1 MAKDPYNPTVK
12 AFKKNGLLEEI
23 LYPDGR
29 PEDQYSNNRWEEMRE
44 RESGSDSIKCDVM
57 WYDLMR
63 CDLMKCYVM
72 WFDEKRL
79 DGSAAKHW
87 F

>member
-29 PEDQYSNNRWEEMRE
+29 PEGRSNDRCARVLCVVLCRVVLYCIVLYSVVCC
-44 RESGSDSIKCDVM
+44 IV
-57 WYDLMR
+57 
-63 CDLMKCYVM
+63 
-72 WFDEKRL
+72 
-79 DGSAAKHW
+79 
-87 F
+87 

>member
-29 PEDQYSNNRWEEMRE
+29 PEGYNSNNRWLSYSLCMGECQWQRINACLT
-44 RESGSDSIKCDVM
+44 RPVSLC
-57 WYDLMR
+57 
-63 CDLMKCYVM
+63 C
-72 WFDEKRL
+72 
-79 DGSAAKHW
+79 
-87 F
+87 

>member
-29 PEDQYSNNRWEEMRE
+29 PEDQYSNNRWDGTREKEEE
-44 RESGSDSIKCDVM
+44 RVNEV
-57 WYDLMR
+57 R
-63 CDLMKCYVM
+63 
-72 WFDEKRL
+72 
-79 DGSAAKHW
+79 
-87 F
+87 